1 MSYKNRSPRVNK
13 RGNVE
18 FRKFCISRSFLGLQE
33 TLSRFPRPPHSDRRK
48 GENVNFS
55 SFRPSDCDVFIFI
68 RSIRF
73 GFVRPKDFLSALRW
87 GLAGGRREGG
97 TRKGGREEGRRGRS
111 LFLLLWGA
119 FKERTQPPSV
129 LWLCVQYNLSLR

>member
-97 TRKGGREEGRRGRS
+97 TRKGGREEGRKGGVGVRYS
-111 LFLLLWGA
+111 CSSVELLKNEPNL
-119 FKERTQPPSV
+119 PPSSGYV
-129 LWLCVQYNLSLR
+129 FNTT